1 MKKRELKKLTFE
13 EAIEKLE
20 EENNYITTYS
30 ILKEFAI
37 DNINNDNLLLAIHIL
52 QALEE
57 NEAEYYNY
65 DYSAGTFETPTP
77 IESLEDLE
85 DFCR

>member
-13 EAIEKLE
+13 EAIEKLQ
-20 EENNYITTYS
+20 EENNCITTYS

-37 DNINNDNLLLAIHIL
+37 DNINDNNLFIAIHIL
-52 QALEE
+52 QALQE
-57 NEAEYYNY
+57 NEADYYNY
-65 DYSAGTFETPTP
+65 DYCMGTLETPTP

-85 DFCR
+85 DYCE

>member
-20 EENNYITTYS
+20 EENNCITTYN

-37 DNINNDNLLLAIHIL
+37 DNINNDNLFIAIHIL
-52 QALEE
+52 QALQE

-65 DYSAGTFETPTP
+65 DYNMGTLETPSP
-77 IESLEDLE
+77 ITSLEDLE
-85 DFCR
+85 EFCE

>member
-20 EENNYITTYS
+20 EENNCITTYN

-37 DNINNDNLLLAIHIL
+37 DNINNDNLFIAIHIL
-52 QALEE
+52 QALQED
-57 NEAEYYNY
+57 EAEYYNY
-65 DYSAGTFETPTP
+65 DYNMGTLETPTS
-77 IESLEDLE
+77 IKSLEDLE
-85 DFCR
+85 DFCE

>member
-20 EENNYITTYS
+20 EENNCITTYS
-30 ILKEFAI
+30 MLKEFAI
-37 DNINNDNLLLAIHIL
+37 DNINNDNLFISIHIL

-57 NEAEYYNY
+57 NEAKYYSY
-65 DYSAGTFETPTP
+65 DYSMGTLETPTP

-85 DFCR
+85 DYCE

>member
-13 EAIEKLE
+13 EAIEKLQ
-20 EENNYITTYS
+20 EENNCITTYD

-37 DNINNDNLLLAIHIL
+37 DNINSDNLLLAVHIL
-52 QALEE
+52 LALEE
-57 NEAEYYNY
+57 NEADYYNY
-65 DYSAGTFETPTP
+65 DCSAGTFETPTP

-85 DFCR
+85 DYCE

>member
-1 MKKRELKKLTFE
+1 MKKRELKKLTFD

-20 EENNYITTYS
+20 EENNCITTYS

-37 DNINNDNLLLAIHIL
+37 DNINNDNLFLAIHIL

-57 NEAEYYNY
+57 NEAEYYKY

-77 IESLEDLE
+77 IENLEDLE
-85 DFCR
+85 DFCE

>member
-13 EAIEKLE
+13 EAIEKLQ
-20 EENNYITTYS
+20 EENNYITTYD

-52 QALEE
+52 QALQED
-57 NEAEYYNY
+57 EAYYYNY

-77 IESLEDLE
+77 IKSLEDLE
-85 DFCR
+85 DYCE

>member
-37 DNINNDNLLLAIHIL
+37 DNINNDNLFLAIHIL
-52 QALEE
+52 QALQE
-57 NEAEYYNY
+57 NEADYYNY

-77 IESLEDLE
+77 ITSLEDLE
-85 DFCR
+85 DFCE